1 MYDDNLTRRA
11 QSVMD
16 RIRELVPNRVE
27 PKQRKSSA
35 TTYAEQ
41 VAELTSRLAPG
52 DAAYIEE
59 QGWDRPENIKYLV
72 SYVTAKIEAG
82 EVEV

>member
-1 MYDDNLTRRA
+1 MYDDNLTRWA
-11 QSVMD
+11 QSVMG
-16 RIRELVPNRVE
+16 RIRELVPDTVK
-27 PKQRKSSA
+27 PAQRKTA

-52 DAAYIEE
+52 DVAYIEE
-59 QGWDRPENIKYLV
+59 QGWDRPENVKYLA
-72 SYVTAKIEAG
+72 SYITAKIEAG

>member
-1 MYDDNLTRRA
+1 MYDDNLTRWA
-11 QSVMD
+11 QSVMG
-16 RIRELVPNRVE
+16 RIRELVPDTVK
-27 PKQRKSSA
+27 PAQRKSGN
-35 TTYAEQ
+35 TYAAQ

-72 SYVTAKIEAG
+72 SYVTAKVEAG
-82 EVEV
+82 EIEV